1 MFERISILIPYKPD
15 NGIRDINFNWIKTFY
30 EMMIP
35 EAEICVVVSTD
46 EPFNR
51 ARAINLAAKQAT
63 RDIFLIV
70 DGDIFCDPEVMKDAI
85 RHLQDAPWVIPFRK
99 IVGISEENSK
109 HFVSAPT
116 TWPVEVTDFDIIHTS
131 PFTYVG
137 GFNVIPR

>member
-35 EAEICVVVSTD
+35 EVEICVGVSAD

-63 RDIFLIV
+63 RDIFVIV
-70 DGDIFCDPEVMKDAI
+70 EGDIFCDPEVM
-85 RHLQDAPWVIPFRK
+85 RDAPWVIPFRK

-109 HFVSAPT
+109 HLVSAP
-116 TWPVEVTDFDIIHTS
+116 S
-131 PFTYVG
+131 PPPPDVAG
-137 GFNVIPR
+137 